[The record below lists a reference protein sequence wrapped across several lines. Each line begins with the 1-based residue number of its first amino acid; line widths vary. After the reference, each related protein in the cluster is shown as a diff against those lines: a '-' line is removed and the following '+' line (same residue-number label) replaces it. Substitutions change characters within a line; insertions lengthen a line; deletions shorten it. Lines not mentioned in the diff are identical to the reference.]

1 MNKKDKPQ
9 TLDQKISSLRSWEQ
23 KFSDYHGKPLHWLQV
38 VVKLQGS
45 IAKNILP
52 WIVFFSAYGFLISL
66 LYAHRIHIPFPKIGG
81 ITNIVL
87 SFNLVLSLLL
97 IFRTNTANERFWEA
111 RKLWGALTNTVRNL
125 SRSIWIVIEQSPTSR
140 VEKKATLRLVVA
152 FAIAMKLY
160 LRREAVNKEL
170 MVLMSSFQYCKLQ
183 DANHPPLEIAYW
195 IEDYLQR
202 QYECDRVNVDQL
214 IRLQNLVDE
223 LVNILGGCERILRTP
238 MPLGYAIYLKQ
249 LLVIYGLI
257 LPIELVSGLNWWTG
271 VVMACISFVFF
282 GIEELGCEL
291 ENPFGHDLND
301 LPLDI
306 FCKTMLDNIED
317 LIVTAP
323 SKTLMPK

>member
-1 MNKKDKPQ
+1 MNKKYKPQ
-9 TLDQKISSLRSWEQ
+9 TLAQKISLLRSWEQ
-23 KFSDYHGKPLHWLQV
+23 KFYDYHGEPLHWFQV
-38 VVKLQGS
+38 VVMLQGS
-45 IAKNILP
+45 IAKNIFP
-52 WIVFFSAYGFLISL
+52 WIAFFGAYGFFISL
-66 LYAHRIHIPFPKIGG
+66 LYAHRIHISFPKTSG

-97 IFRTNTANERFWEA
+97 IFRTNSANERFWEA
-111 RKLWGALTNTVRNL
+111 RKLWGTLTNTVRNL
-125 SRSIWIVIEQSPTSR
+125 SRGIWMVIEQEPTNKG
-140 VEKKATLRLVVA
+140 EKEATLRLVVA
-152 FAIAMKLY
+152 FAIAMKLH
-160 LRREAVNKEL
+160 LRREAANEEL
-170 MVLMSSFQYCKLQ
+170 IVLMSSFQYCKLQ

-223 LVNILGGCERILRTP
+223 LVNILGDCERILKTP

-249 LLVIYGLI
+249 LLITYCLI

-271 VVMACISFVFF
+271 LVMACISFVFF

-301 LPLDI
+301 LPLDL
-306 FCKTMLDNIED
+306 FCKAMLDNIEN

-323 SKTLMPK
+323 SRRFM